1 MEISLAYTCVPQM
14 TIILNFDHSLP
25 FCSPN
30 NPVNHNFDK
39 IEKTARDI
47 IFLYMF
53 TINEN
58 HKMYVSLDMKHD
70 RETLLLFWTIFC
82 PFTPLTTPKN
92 QNFEKLKKAP
102 HHFKQEYQKL

>member
-1 MEISLAYTCVPQM
+1 MEILSAYNCVPQM
-14 TIILNFDHSLP
+14 TIILNLDHFLP
-25 FCSPN
+25 FYSPN

-39 IEKTARDI
+39 MEKAARDF

-70 RETLLLFWTIFC
+70 KETLLLFWAIFC